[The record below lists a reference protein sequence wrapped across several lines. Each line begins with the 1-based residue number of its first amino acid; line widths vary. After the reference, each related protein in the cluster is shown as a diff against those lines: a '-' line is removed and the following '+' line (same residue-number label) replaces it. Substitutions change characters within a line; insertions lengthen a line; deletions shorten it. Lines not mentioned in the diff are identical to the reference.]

1 MESFRAGQAGSSRAV
16 VLPQSKEALLKSYN
30 ARLKDDVRSMLENFE
45 EILKLA
51 RRESHIQI
59 SKTTQCEQDAL
70 EMQVRAANMVRAG
83 ESLMKLVADLKQYLI
98 LNDFHSVNEAIT
110 NNSQLFRATQIECDK
125 KLMKLRDEMAM
136 DLYDLEEE
144 YYTSIF
150 K

>member
-1 MESFRAGQAGSSRAV
+1 MPSRIPFPLDAQAPRIAQRWCSSCKHNCLAN
-16 VLPQSKEALLKSYN
+16 SSGAM
-30 ARLKDDVRSMLENFE
+30 AF

-59 SKTTQCEQDAL
+59 SKITQCEQDAL

-110 NNSQLFRATQIECDK
+110 NNSQLFRGKQIECDK